1 MTAALEFPYHLRA
14 RIVFGLVMLFVLGLA
29 SLACFG
35 YFWMK
40 GDVSV
45 ADFTPRFV
53 AALIIGIAFG
63 LLIPFVLFR
72 QQRSVLRLTGSELIT
87 GPSAAQHLPI
97 REIQKVDV
105 RQVDKFRVMYVVG
118 NGQRCVMVSESML
131 PNALAFDQIQQALL
145 ACRTDWKQT
154 GTVWAVRKAGEK

>member
-1 MTAALEFPYHLRA
+1 MTPTLEFPYHFRGK
-14 RIVFGLVMLFVLGLA
+14 IVFGLVTLFLIGLA
-29 SLACFG
+29 GLACFG
-35 YFWMK
+35 YFWMI
-40 GDVSV
+40 GEASV

-53 AALIIGIAFG
+53 AALIIAIAFV
-63 LLIPFVLFR
+63 LLIPFLLFR

-87 GPSAAQHLPI
+87 GRSAAQRLPI

-118 NGQRCVMVSESML
+118 NGQHCVMVSETML

-154 GTVWAVRKAGEK
+154 GTVWAATAVRGK